1 MRQTL
6 RKEPNFWKN
15 SAVADCAER
24 AARMGKKRK
33 NPLSRVFPIEFMAVF
48 VYNSGKY
55 RCEEEGPGLAD
66 VLAVISGKGGTGK
79 TSLCAAIAS
88 CMAME
93 GLRVLCI
100 DLDVGLRNLDIA
112 LGMSD
117 VAVIPFTAVMR
128 GEYSLQQASAHPTI
142 ANLHMLTAPVTERA
156 EDIDEA
162 AFASL
167 IGEARTQYD
176 WILLDAPAGVGTLF
190 RLAVRCADEAVVV
203 TLAGPAAQRDAARAA
218 ELMLLERSIPA
229 RLIVNRASPR
239 MFARMHAT
247 VDDVMDGVGLPLIGV
262 VPDDASVTLAAAEGK
277 PLVQYTFRGAALAS
291 LHIAQRLLGR
301 RVPLMKI

>member
-1 MRQTL
+1 MQEERG
-6 RKEPNFWKN
+6 
-15 SAVADCAER
+15 VAQ
-24 AARMGKKRK
+24 
-33 NPLSRVFPIEFMAVF
+33 
-48 VYNSGKY
+48 
-55 RCEEEGPGLAD
+55 

-79 TSLCAAIAS
+79 TSLCAGIAS
-88 CMAME
+88 CLAMD

-117 VAVIPFTAVMR
+117 IAILPFTSVMR

-142 ANLHMLTAPVTERA
+142 ANLHMLTAPVTERP
-156 EDIDEA
+156 EDVDAA
-162 AFASL
+162 AFGAL
-167 IGEARTQYD
+167 IAAARQQYD
-176 WILLDAPAGVGTLF
+176 WILLDAPAGVGALF
-190 RLAVRCADEAVVV
+190 RLAVQCADEAVVV

-218 ELMLLERSIPA
+218 ELLLAQRTIPA

-239 MFARMHAT
+239 MFARMRAT

-262 VPDDASVTLAAAEGK
+262 VPDDASVTLAAAAGK

>member
-15 SAVADCAER
+15 SAAADCAER

-229 RLIVNRASPR
+229 RLIVN
-239 MFARMHAT
+239 
-247 VDDVMDGVGLPLIGV
+247 DVMDGVGLPLIGV

>member
-1 MRQTL
+1 M
-6 RKEPNFWKN
+6 
-15 SAVADCAER
+15 AE
-24 AARMGKKRK
+24 
-33 NPLSRVFPIEFMAVF
+33 
-48 VYNSGKY
+48 
-55 RCEEEGPGLAD
+55 

-79 TSLCAAIAS
+79 TSLCAAVAS
-88 CMAME
+88 CLAME
-93 GLRVLCI
+93 GQRVLCI

-117 VAVIPFTAVMR
+117 TAVLPFTAVMR

-142 ANLHMLTAPVTERA
+142 GNLSMLTAPVTERP
-156 EDIDEA
+156 ESIDEA
-162 AFASL
+162 AFGGL
-167 IGEARTQYD
+167 LTQAREQYN

-190 RLAVRCADEAVVV
+190 YMAVRAADEAAVV

-218 ELMLLERSIPA
+218 ELLLLERQIPA
-229 RLIVNRASPR
+229 RLIVNRTSPR
-239 MFARMHAT
+239 LFARMHAT
-247 VDDVMDGVGLPLIGV
+247 VDDVMDGVGLPLLGI